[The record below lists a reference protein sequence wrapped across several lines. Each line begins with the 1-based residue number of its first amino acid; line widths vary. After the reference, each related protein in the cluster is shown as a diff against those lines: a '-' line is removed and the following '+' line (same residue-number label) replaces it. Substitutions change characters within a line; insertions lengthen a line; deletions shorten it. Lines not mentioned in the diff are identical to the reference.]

1 MRVPPDAVHLA
12 RQGGMSAQ
20 DLKIDMRGWP
30 AGLVELAEVVGPE
43 AALILQRDWGGIRLY
58 VPRNLDESH
67 PIALAIGWDAALKLC
82 QWRPGEQLLLPSLY
96 AARSRKAM
104 IAAAKGSHAQ
114 IARAL
119 GVTERHVR
127 GVKAGAREEADTNQD
142 DLFG

>member
-1 MRVPPDAVHLA
+1 MTAPSQPVE
-12 RQGGMSAQ
+12 
-20 DLKIDMRGWP
+20 KIDMRGWP
-30 AGLVELAEVVGPE
+30 AGLVELAEAVGPE

-58 VPRNLDESH
+58 VPRSLDGRH
-67 PIALAIGWDAALKLC
+67 PIALAIGMEAACKLC

-96 AARSRKAM
+96 AQRSRKAM
-104 IAAAKGSHAQ
+104 IAAAKGSHAH

-127 GVKAGAREEADTNQD
+127 GVKAGARDADPGEP